1 MNDDNGPAIELLSPP
16 DMFKGPTY
24 EHASR
29 VGDFIFIAG
38 QVAKDI
44 EGRVIGPNDAEAQ
57 AHAVFESLG
66 KVLAYCGATPDDVV
80 KVTTSC
86 RFRRC
91 AKGHAHPPGVLRRA
105 PPAPHRRRDQG
116 VGRARGQ
123 AGGRGHRRGP
133 PAHAMTV
140 PFYNHA
146 LLYARRRDDID
157 GAIRRVLESGRL
169 DWGPEVPAF
178 EAEFAAWV
186 GAPFAVTTNSGT
198 AALKVALLALGI
210 GEGDEVITVA
220 NTDIASTSAVRLV
233 GAKPV
238 WVDVDP
244 LSLTMD
250 LDAMRAA
257 AGPRTRAIL
266 PVDLFGH
273 PAALPEIMAFARERG
288 LVVIEDACLALGAEI
303 DGIRIGRLADVTC
316 FSFAPTK
323 HLGSLG
329 SGGACVTAD
338 AALAQRMQMIAAYGQ
353 SRSRHM
359 QGGAAMQP
367 LFHETEGLNE
377 RMDEIQAAVL
387 RVKLADVD
395 ASLATRRQQAAA

>member
-1 MNDDNGPAIELLSPP
+1 
-16 DMFKGPTY
+16 
-24 EHASR
+24 
-29 VGDFIFIAG
+29 
-38 QVAKDI
+38 
-44 EGRVIGPNDAEAQ
+44 
-57 AHAVFESLG
+57 
-66 KVLAYCGATPDDVV
+66 
-80 KVTTSC
+80 
-86 RFRRC
+86 
-91 AKGHAHPPGVLRRA
+91 
-105 PPAPHRRRDQG
+105 
-116 VGRARGQ
+116 
-123 AGGRGHRRGP
+123 
-133 PAHAMTV
+133 MTV

-198 AALKVALLALGI
+198 AALKIALLALGI

-377 RMDEIQAAVL
+377 RMDEVQAAVL

-395 ASLATRRQQAAA
+395 ASLATRRQQAAAYEAALAGLPVDCPQSSPRALHAWRNYVVHVDDRDAVRAALFERGIPTALSYAPPLHLHPAFEDLGAGPGSFPVSERSGERLVGLPIGPHLEARDIEELAAAFRAVLG